1 MVYDGPLE
9 AIWPLSHYMMSVR
22 RLPGIDVRMTH
33 TLAAVSRALAGSSAH
48 TFALYLLNHVPGFPP
63 IVQTVH
69 LLSVSAVM
77 GSIVLI
83 DLRMLGLAL
92 PSQSAGELVRRLMP
106 WTWWALPCLAM
117 SGLVFILARP
127 NRYMMNPVFGLK
139 FAMLVPAVIL
149 GVVFQRASAKDAHFW
164 ERSGWTHV
172 AAKIIACV
180 SLLLWI
186 GVAMAG
192 RWIAYA
198 DYLFP
203 P

>member
-1 MVYDGPLE
+1 
-9 AIWPLSHYMMSVR
+9 
-22 RLPGIDVRMTH
+22 MTD
-33 TLAAVSRALAGSSAH
+33 TMTALARALTGSSAH

-63 IVQTVH
+63 LVQTVH
-69 LLSVSAVM
+69 LLSVSVVM

-92 PSQSAGELVRRLMP
+92 PSQNAAELVRRLMP
-106 WTWWALPCLAM
+106 WTWCALPCLAI
-117 SGLVFILARP
+117 SGLVFVLARP
-127 NRYMMNPVFGLK
+127 NRYMHNPVFGLK

-149 GVVFQRASAKDAHFW
+149 GAMFQRASAKDATFW
-164 ERSGWTHV
+164 EQSRGRRVTAKLI
-172 AAKIIACV
+172 AAA

-186 GVAMAG
+186 GVVMAG

-203 P
+203 A